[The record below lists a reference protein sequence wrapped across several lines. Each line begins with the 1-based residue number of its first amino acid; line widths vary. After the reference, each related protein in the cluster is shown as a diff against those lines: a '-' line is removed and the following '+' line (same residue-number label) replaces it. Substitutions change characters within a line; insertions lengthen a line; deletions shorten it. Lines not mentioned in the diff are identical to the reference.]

1 MAQTVKS
8 MSGMKE
14 PGRLQSM
21 GHNWETSLSLSL
33 FNRIEN
39 IKKMIK

>member
-8 MSGMKE
+8 LSGMQE
-14 PGRLQSM
+14 PGRLQS
-21 GHNWETSLSLSL
+21 
-33 FNRIEN
+33 RIEN